1 MILRDKSNILYVDEH
16 IVQGSLQRTIEAF
29 TYAVILF
36 FYLLV
41 GIIAGHPYDDAIYAQ
56 HAQFFYYLSLNPTYG
71 LLMGAYY
78 SFINIGGYFVT
89 ILLSLLGVS
98 NVLTI
103 QIGVKVP
110 FILFTFL
117 TALVL
122 YKLVKNLGFDG
133 RYASLIFLTSPIY
146 FFTSVVYGSAIVVS
160 MFFLVSSIYL
170 LFRKRNLLSAILF
183 GIAAGSY
190 LYPLFSIPFLL
201 RYVKKESGWKET
213 AIYFA
218 VSVLFAA
225 IGQLTVLIFYY
236 FNGYHS
242 IAVSAPSSYVSIMP
256 LPYYSVFDILSI
268 FGLSSSLPGQIYDDV
283 YYASAIIASLSYFLI
298 KRDNVNKESLLV
310 FFLIQGVLFSA
321 INPYN
326 LPSYMSAMIPF
337 AIILAIIYRRWLL
350 IGLLWLVS
358 VLSLIVMQT
367 INHIGFPIYFSDVNM
382 KLLNINVSY
391 PSWLNYVAGFLYS
404 LCLLTFIP
412 IGLRI
417 KAGKVI
423 RFRNTIASQLSTL
436 VAMSVVAIVVLAP
449 VASSVPGDMFL
460 APSLDHFYA
469 QPVSASLSGSSLIVD
484 YVASTPGLVGGSYSG
499 DFIGYIEM
507 PSSTYVVFNTSGNT
521 KVSPGDYEENISLP
535 YPLQNATLELFGA
548 GKGTSTVVLVNGTET
563 VQPSYQTVTSGS
575 FIFRYLFNTTLGGTY
590 SLDIVSDVSL
600 RSQNHAQPS
609 IVLSGYPFMGRAMIG
624 RYYLTGGFIPG
635 NLLKSKISVEYS
647 GPFKNVPPS
656 VPSILIY
663 LAKKL
668 VSPLFNSIVEGG
680 ILFVLLIAV
689 PASLALFFVRRGSTH
704 RR

>member
-1 MILRDKSNILYVDEH
+1 M
-16 IVQGSLQRTIEAF
+16 QGSLQRITEVF

-56 HAQFFYYLSLNPTYG
+56 HAQFFYYLSLNPSYG
-71 LLMGAYY
+71 LLMGVYY
-78 SFINIGGYFVT
+78 NLINIGGYFVT
-89 ILLSLLGVS
+89 ILLSLFGIS

-103 QIGVKVP
+103 QIGVKIP

-117 TALVL
+117 TALIL
-122 YKLVKNLGFDG
+122 HRLAKDLGFSG
-133 RYASLIFLTSPIY
+133 KYAPLLLLTSPIY
-146 FFTSVVYGSAIVVS
+146 FFTTVIYGSAIVVS
-160 MFFLVSSIYL
+160 MFFLVSSVYL
-170 LFRKRNLLSAILF
+170 LFRRRTLLSAILF
-183 GIAAGSY
+183 GVAAGSY
-190 LYPLFSIPFLL
+190 LYPLFSVPFLL
-201 RYVKKESGWKET
+201 RYVHKESGLKST
-213 AIYFA
+213 AVYFA
-218 VSVLFAA
+218 VSAAFAA

-236 FNGYHS
+236 FNGYYS
-242 IAVSAPSSYVSIMP
+242 AAVGVPSSYLSIMP
-256 LPYYSVFDILSI
+256 VPYYSVFDILNI
-268 FGLSSSLPGQIYDDV
+268 FGVSNVVPGQVYNYV
-283 YYASAIIASLSYFLI
+283 YYASAILVSLSYFLL
-298 KRDNVNKESLLV
+298 KKDRVNKESLLV
-310 FFLIQGVLFSA
+310 FFLFQGVLFSA

-337 AIILAIIYRRWLL
+337 AIILATVYRRWLL

-367 INHIGFPIYFSDVNM
+367 INHIGFLIYFSDVNM

-417 KAGKVI
+417 KAGTVI
-423 RFRNTIASQLSTL
+423 HFWKTIASQLSTL

-449 VASSVPGDMFL
+449 VASSVPSDMFI

-469 QPVSASLSGSSLIVD
+469 QPVSESLSGSSLIVD

-507 PSSTYVVFNTSGNT
+507 PSSSYVVFNTSGNT
-521 KVSPGDYEENISLP
+521 TVSPGDYEENISLP

-548 GKGTSTVVLVNGTET
+548 GKGTSTVALVNGTET

-575 FIFRYLFNTTLGGTY
+575 FIFRYLFNTTLGGNY

-600 RSQNHAQPS
+600 RSQNQSQPS
-609 IVLSGYPFMGRAMIG
+609 IVLSGYPYMGRAMMG
-624 RYYLTGGFIPG
+624 RYYLSGGLIPG
-635 NLLKSKISVEYS
+635 NLLKSKITVEFS
-647 GPFKNVPPS
+647 GPFKTVPPS

-668 VSPLFNSIVEGG
+668 VSPFFNSIIEGG
-680 ILFVLLIAV
+680 ILFVLLIAA
-689 PASLALFFVRRGSTH
+689 PTSLTLFFLRRKFTH
-704 RR
+704 HK